1 MKAIV
6 TSPICPLMTR
16 PSHQCRRG
24 DEALFG
30 MTLEVLEDTRTG
42 WYQVEAPYRYGG
54 YAPADC
60 LLFGDSGVRRWAD
73 LPKQV
78 VCKAICDV
86 LSGPAVEFWPLVTL
100 TRGALVSP
108 VGAPDEKGWQRVVL
122 PDGREGY
129 TKCSFLGEYYKK
141 PFPAEENAF
150 RAAVTATARSYLGVH
165 YRWGGKTPMGIDC
178 SGLTSMSYLLSGVVI
193 YRDAE
198 IREGFP
204 VHPIPRSSMRPGD
217 LLYFPGHTA
226 MYLGEGRYIHSTAR
240 CDSDGVVI
248 NSLRPEDPDYR
259 EDLDKGMTAVGS
271 IF

>member
-86 LSGPAVEFWPLVTL
+86 LSGPAVEFWPSGHPDPG
-100 TRGALVSP
+100 GAGLPRRS
-108 VGAPDEKGWQRVVL
+108 ARRKGL
-122 PDGREGY
+122 
-129 TKCSFLGEYYKK
+129 
-141 PFPAEENAF
+141 
-150 RAAVTATARSYLGVH
+150 AA
-165 YRWGGKTPMGIDC
+165 GGP
-178 SGLTSMSYLLSGVVI
+178 
-193 YRDAE
+193 
-198 IREGFP
+198 
-204 VHPIPRSSMRPGD
+204 PRRPG
-217 LLYFPGHTA
+217 
-226 MYLGEGRYIHSTAR
+226 
-240 CDSDGVVI
+240 GV
-248 NSLRPEDPDYR
+248 Y
-259 EDLDKGMTAVGS
+259 KM
-271 IF
+271 

>member
-54 YAPADC
+54 YAPAEC
-60 LLFGDSGVRRWAD
+60 LLFGDSGVRR
-73 LPKQV
+73 
-78 VCKAICDV
+78 
-86 LSGPAVEFWPLVTL
+86 L

-108 VGAPDEKGWQRVVL
+108 VGAPDERGWQRVVL

-129 TKCSFLGEYYKK
+129 TKCSFLCEYYKK

-165 YRWGGKTPMGIDC
+165 YRW
-178 SGLTSMSYLLSGVVI
+178 LS
-193 YRDAE
+193 
-198 IREGFP
+198 
-204 VHPIPRSSMRPGD
+204 
-217 LLYFPGHTA
+217 L
-226 MYLGEGRYIHSTAR
+226 IH
-240 CDSDGVVI
+240 I
-248 NSLRPEDPDYR
+248 
-259 EDLDKGMTAVGS
+259 
-271 IF
+271 

>member
-1 MKAIV
+1 M
-6 TSPICPLMTR
+6 
-16 PSHQCRRG
+16 
-24 DEALFG
+24 
-30 MTLEVLEDTRTG
+30 
-42 WYQVEAPYRYGG
+42 
-54 YAPADC
+54 
-60 LLFGDSGVRRWAD
+60 
-73 LPKQV
+73 

-129 TKCSFLGEYYKK
+129 TKCSFLCEYYKK
-141 PFPAEENAF
+141 SFPAEENAF

-240 CDSDGVVI
+240 CGSDGVVI

>member
-129 TKCSFLGEYYKK
+129 TKCSFLGEY
-141 PFPAEENAF
+141 
-150 RAAVTATARSYLGVH
+150 
-165 YRWGGKTPMGIDC
+165 
-178 SGLTSMSYLLSGVVI
+178 LS
-193 YRDAE
+193 
-198 IREGFP
+198 
-204 VHPIPRSSMRPGD
+204 
-217 LLYFPGHTA
+217 L
-226 MYLGEGRYIHSTAR
+226 IH
-240 CDSDGVVI
+240 I
-248 NSLRPEDPDYR
+248 
-259 EDLDKGMTAVGS
+259 
-271 IF
+271 